1 MSSHHHPLLTR
12 LDGHQAKALEIISR
26 GDVLLAPHA
35 TPDQGL
41 LSQARWEL
49 TRVLGAYQMFKHN
62 ELFDPIIRN
71 GPPDKARLAVQMK
84 AECIALGAEYRAHV
98 ARCANLDIP
107 AHWDSY
113 RPAVLR
119 LLMRIK
125 AHIAR
130 ERWIAARLLIDG
142 VAARSSAAEL
152 RDQAV
157 LSAVPG
163 VQGTRIVSFASSSR
177 SG

>member
-1 MSSHHHPLLTR
+1 MSTYHHPLLTR
-12 LDGHQAKALEIISR
+12 LDDHQAKALEIISR
-26 GDVLLAPHA
+26 GDVLLAPD
-35 TPDQGL
+35 TLPDQGL

-49 TRVLGAYQMFKHN
+49 TRVLGAYQMFKHH
-62 ELFDPIIRN
+62 ELFNPIIRN
-71 GPPDKARLAVQMK
+71 GPPDKARLAGQMK
-84 AECIALGAEYRAHV
+84 AECIALAEEYRAHV

-119 LLMRIK
+119 LLARIK

-142 VAARSSAAEL
+142 IAARGPAADL
-152 RDQAV
+152 RETERA
-157 LSAVPG
+157 
-163 VQGTRIVSFASSSR
+163 
-177 SG
+177 

>member
-1 MSSHHHPLLTR
+1 MTAHHHPLLSR
-12 LDGHQAKALEIISR
+12 LDEHQAKALEIISR

-35 TPDQGL
+35 RPDQGR

-49 TRVLGAYQMFKHN
+49 TRVLGAYQMFKHY

-71 GPPDKARLAVQMK
+71 GPLDKARLAEQMK
-84 AECIALGAEYRAHV
+84 AECIALGDEYRAHV

-113 RPAVLR
+113 RPAVVR
-119 LLMRIK
+119 LLARIK
-125 AHIAR
+125 AHIGR

-142 VAARSSAAEL
+142 VSARAPVTEL
-152 RDQAV
+152 RGMERA
-157 LSAVPG
+157 
-163 VQGTRIVSFASSSR
+163 
-177 SG
+177 